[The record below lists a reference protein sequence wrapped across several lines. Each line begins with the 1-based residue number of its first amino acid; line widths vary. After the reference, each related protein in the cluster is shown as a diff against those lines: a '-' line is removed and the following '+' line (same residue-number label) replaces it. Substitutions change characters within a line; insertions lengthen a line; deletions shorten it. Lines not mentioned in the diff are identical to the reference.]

1 MLQSDAATPPRSCT
15 LAFVPLL
22 APTEKGLD
30 NISIDFTRLFQF
42 QTSTPG
48 KSVSICIHKEGRTE
62 FQLPRGGNAR
72 RALTAAGA
80 QLPQT

>member
-30 NISIDFTRLFQF
+30 NILL
-42 QTSTPG
+42 
-48 KSVSICIHKEGRTE
+48 VSDINSREICIDLYT
-62 FQLPRGGNAR
+62 QGGED
-72 RALTAAGA
+72 
-80 QLPQT
+80 